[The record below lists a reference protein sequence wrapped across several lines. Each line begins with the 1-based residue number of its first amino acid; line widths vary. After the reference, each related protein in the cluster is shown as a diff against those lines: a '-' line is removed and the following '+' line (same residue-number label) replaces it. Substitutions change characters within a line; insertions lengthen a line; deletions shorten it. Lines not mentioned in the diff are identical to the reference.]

1 MARLHVEA
9 STRWAGGGS
18 NFTSIPIM
26 VVLAVTDDAG
36 KPVTGV
42 QAVNVFTRY
51 VRSPD
56 DGSLATFEE
65 AFREYQT
72 GHPSAQGFYSF
83 VVRPSEGDPPI
94 WVQDQVFLLITIR
107 HAGNNGQAV
116 CLATYHQALGPPFT

>member
-36 KPVTGV
+36 KLVTGV
-42 QAVNVFTRY
+42 LAANVFTRY

-56 DGSLATFEE
+56 GLSLATFEE
-65 AFREYQT
+65 AFHEYEA
-72 GHPSAQGFYSF
+72 GHPRAQGFYSF

-94 WVQDQVFLLITIR
+94 WVQDQVFLLTTIS

-116 CLATYHQALGPPFT
+116 SLATYHQSLGPPFS